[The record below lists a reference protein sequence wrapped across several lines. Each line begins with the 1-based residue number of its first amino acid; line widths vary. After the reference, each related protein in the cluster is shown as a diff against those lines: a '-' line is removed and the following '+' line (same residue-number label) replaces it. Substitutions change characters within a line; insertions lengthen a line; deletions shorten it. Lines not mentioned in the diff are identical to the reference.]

1 MTILTS
7 RVCLA
12 LVNPNLSTYTNTLIL
27 LIERTMGSAAIST
40 TDRQAV
46 WFMMGMVGITIA
58 SFTWFASGLGLFA

>member
-1 MTILTS
+1 MTTLTS
-7 RVCLA
+7 RRVR
-12 LVNPNLSTYTNTLIL
+12 LVLVSPKSFTYTNTF
-27 LIERTMGSAAIST
+27 IERTMGSAAIST